1 MLVAAYRR
9 YIRFLKLSALFE
21 TSSYSAGISQCLFC
35 KTSAGRRNAEYE
47 IDSTGSVVRDAT
59 RTGSGGIIGAFRLRS
74 QRRDG
79 SELAKSAGRRNAEY
93 EIDSTGSVVRD
104 ATRTGSGGIIGAFRL
119 RSQRRDGSEL
129 AKSAGCLCVYR
140 MRQVH
145 RGLSGEHHRE
155 KTISP

>member
-79 SELAKSAGRRNAEY
+79 SELAKSAG
-93 EIDSTGSVVRD
+93 
-104 ATRTGSGGIIGAFRL
+104 
-119 RSQRRDGSEL
+119 
-129 AKSAGCLCVYR
+129 CLCVYR
-140 MRQVH
+140 MRKVH